1 MATNNK
7 NFIVKNGLEVADS
20 LIVANSSNSR
30 VGFGTTSP
38 LFPVDVRNTL
48 ALSGDMRVALDAG
61 NPIVVNVT
69 GSFSSLEPDVISGL
83 TTTNI
88 RIQDV
93 ITSDGKGYI
102 SPPTVIVSVG
112 VNSVRLDKNH
122 NLTSGTDTSALV
134 ISRKFDTV
142 TGLSLPNNFT
152 SKSPFEV
159 LKLTTL
165 LLLIQLNLS
174 FWQ

>member
-38 LFPVDVRNTL
+38 LFPVDVRNTI
-48 ALSGDMRVALDAG
+48 ALGGDMRVALDAG
-61 NPIVVNVT
+61 NPIEVNVT
-69 GSFSSLEPDVISGL
+69 GSFSSLTPDVISGL

-93 ITSDGKGYI
+93 ITSDGKDI
-102 SPPTVIVSVG
+102 
-112 VNSVRLDKNH
+112 
-122 NLTSGTDTSALV
+122 LV
-134 ISRKFDTV
+134 HQ
-142 TGLSLPNNFT
+142 LSLL
-152 SKSPFEV
+152 V
-159 LKLTTL
+159 LV
-165 LLLIQLNLS
+165 LIVLE
-174 FWQ
+174 

>member
-38 LFPVDVRNTL
+38 LFPVDVRNTI

-61 NPIVVNVT
+61 NPITVNVT

-112 VNSVRLDKNH
+112 VNSVRLNKNH

-134 ISRKFDTV
+134 ISRKYDTGDAGDV
-142 TGLSLPNNFT
+142 LILKR
-152 SKSPFEV
+152 SKSSTRVED
-159 LKLTTL
+159 
-165 LLLIQLNLS
+165 
-174 FWQ
+174 